1 MSMESIRPPRYQ
13 EVYAALRGWIVDGTY
28 PPGSRLPSEA
38 ALCEALGVSKVTTT
52 KALNL
57 LVQEKL
63 LVRIQ
68 GKGTFVVDDI
78 AMAIGTGD
86 MDQMVRR
93 TERLYRNS
101 RIDHVEIT
109 AVTGSDQVCADL
121 QIPAGSKVQ
130 QVAYVRLIDEVP
142 VGYRISH
149 VPLSPRL
156 KITPADVT
164 GRPLYL
170 ELERRGVALQGA
182 HHIVGA
188 CPADEHVAKLL
199 DVRVGEPL
207 VRIRLIV
214 LDEESVPIERSTA
227 YYRADRY
234 EHHAYLSRHQGM
246 EPPLKLAPAALD

>member
-38 ALCEALGVSKVTTT
+38 ALCDALGVSKVTTT

-78 AMAIGTGD
+78 ALAIGTGD

-101 RIDHVEIT
+101 RIDRVDIAT
-109 AVTGSDQVCADL
+109 VTGDEQVCADL
-121 QIPAGSKVQ
+121 QIAAGSKVQ
-130 QVAYVRLIDEVP
+130 QVSYLRLIEDVP
-142 VGYRISH
+142 VGYRVSH
-149 VPLSPRL
+149 IPLQPRL
-156 KITPADVT
+156 KIGVADVS

-170 ELERRGVALQGA
+170 ELEKRGVALLGA

-188 CPADEHVAKLL
+188 CPADAAVAAML
-199 DVRVGEPL
+199 DVREGEPL

-214 LDEESVPIERSTA
+214 LDEDSVPIERSTA
-227 YYRADRY
+227 FYRADRY
-234 EHHAYLSRHQGM
+234 EHHVYLSRHQGM
-246 EPPLKLAPAALD
+246 EPPLKLAATG

>member
-101 RIDHVEIT
+101 RIEQVEIGT
-109 AVTGSDQVCADL
+109 VVGDDQVCADL
-121 QIPAGSKVQ
+121 QIPGGSKVQ
-130 QVAYVRLIDEVP
+130 RVSYVRLIEGVP

-149 VPLSPRL
+149 VPLKPELR
-156 KITPADVT
+156 IDAGDVT

-170 ELERRGVALQGA
+170 ELEKRGVQLSGA

-188 CPADEHVAKLL
+188 CPADKEAAKILGVAV
-199 DVRVGEPL
+199 DAPL

-214 LDEESVPIERSTA
+214 LDEDSVPIERSTA
-227 YYRADRY
+227 FYRADRY
-234 EHHAYLSRHQGM
+234 EHHVYLSRHQGM
-246 EPPLKLAPAALD
+246 EPPLRLAATAPD

>member
-38 ALCEALGVSKVTTT
+38 ALCEALGVSKITTT

-101 RIDHVEIT
+101 RIDRVEIS
-109 AVTGSDQVCADL
+109 AVIADDQVCADL
-121 QIPAGSKVQ
+121 QIPNGSKVQ
-130 QVAYVRLIDEVP
+130 QVSYVRLIDDAP
-142 VGYRISH
+142 VGYRVSH
-149 VPLSPRL
+149 IPLRPQLR
-156 KITPADVT
+156 IGAGDVN

-170 ELERRGVALQGA
+170 ELEKRGVPLSGA

-188 CPADEHVAKLL
+188 CLADETVAALL
-199 DVRVGEPL
+199 QVPAGSPL

-214 LDEESVPIERSTA
+214 LDEDSAPIERSTA
-227 YYRADRY
+227 FYRADRY
-234 EHHAYLSRHQGM
+234 EHHVYLSRHQGM
-246 EPPLKLAPAALD
+246 EPPLKLIAADAD